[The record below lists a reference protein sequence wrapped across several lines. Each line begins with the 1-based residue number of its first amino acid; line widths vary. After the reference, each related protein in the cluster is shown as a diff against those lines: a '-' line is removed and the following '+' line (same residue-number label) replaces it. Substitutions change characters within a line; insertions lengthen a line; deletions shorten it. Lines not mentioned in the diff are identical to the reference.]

1 MVLPIERATG
11 MKKSTKTGLGTLA
24 ASVSLIV
31 SGAALAQPEQ
41 PRQQQQQQQPQQ
53 QQQQQPSWTDERP
66 EDQQD
71 RHQQQPTHDADP
83 LLDSPDVVTGDVE
96 EGMVPDG
103 QHADHLHWSAGSL
116 PYNRFHADDLVGSE
130 VRSLQDEPVGEVS
143 TLVFDEDGRILAAV
157 VETGGSLGLGGKSVA
172 IPWQYVRPVQTG
184 DRDYYLL
191 VEIDPESLDSA
202 PEYDR
207 D

>member
-1 MVLPIERATG
+1 
-11 MKKSTKTGLGTLA
+11 MKKLTKTGLGTLA

-41 PRQQQQQQQPQQ
+41 PRQQQQQQQPREQQQQ
-53 QQQQQPSWTDERP
+53 QQQQQPSWTEQGRER
-66 EDQQD
+66 QQD
-71 RHQQQPTHDADP
+71 QRDHQQQPTDDADP
-83 LLDSPDVVTGDVE
+83 LHDTPDVETGDVE

-157 VETGGSLGLGGKSVA
+157 VETGGSLGLGGRSVA

-191 VEIDPESLDSA
+191 VEIDPESMDSA